1 VKHYLKLLPF
11 VAIGLVVVAI
21 VVAWIVHAQRG
32 ARVELVGS
40 IGKVRT
46 LALDERSSAAIIDF
60 RVRNPSDYLFVVRQ
74 VEVTTLDSA
83 GQPLAGMVIAQADAA
98 KLFEY
103 FPRVGQRYNEGLL
116 IRTKVK
122 PGQSMDRMIAA
133 RFEVSEKV
141 LQARRNLV
149 IRIEELDGPVA
160 EFSERP
166 AR

>member
-21 VVAWIVHAQRG
+21 VVAWTVLAQRG
-32 ARVELVGS
+32 ARVELAGS

-74 VEVTTLDSA
+74 VEVTALDSA

-98 KLFEY
+98 KLFAY
-103 FPRVGQRYNEGLL
+103 FPRVGQRYNESLL

-133 RFEVSEKV
+133 RFEVPEKV
-141 LQARRNLV
+141 LQARRNLT

-166 AR
+166 LR

>member
-1 VKHYLKLLPF
+1 MKHYLKLLPF

-32 ARVELVGS
+32 ARVELAGS

-46 LALDERSSAAIIDF
+46 LALDERSSAAIVDF

-74 VEVTTLDSA
+74 VEVTALDSA

-116 IRTKVK
+116 IRTKV
-122 PGQSMDRMIAA
+122 
-133 RFEVSEKV
+133 
-141 LQARRNLV
+141 
-149 IRIEELDGPVA
+149 
-160 EFSERP
+160 
-166 AR
+166 